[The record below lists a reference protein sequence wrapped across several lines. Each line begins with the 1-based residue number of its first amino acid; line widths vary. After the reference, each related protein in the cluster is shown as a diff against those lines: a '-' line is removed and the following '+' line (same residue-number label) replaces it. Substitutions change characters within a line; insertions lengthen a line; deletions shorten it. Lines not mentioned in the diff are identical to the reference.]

1 MNKILSFGVGVMV
14 LCGGLEAGGA
24 ESGLANWLAQ
34 YQWTLHGEK
43 AEVVREPENGD
54 FRIRSSAS
62 AGAAVLKSEL
72 IPLQGVSERQINA
85 KIQAERPFLRKN
97 IFAPALLCR
106 FRSARGTCRG

>member
-62 AGAAVLKSEL
+62 AGAAVLCAVGIGDYPSVE
-72 IPLQGVSERQINA
+72 GA
-85 KIQAERPFLRKN
+85 
-97 IFAPALLCR
+97 
-106 FRSARGTCRG
+106 ARDAGSP

>member
-43 AEVVREPENGD
+43 AEVVREPRR
-54 FRIRSSAS
+54 FRTADQR
-62 AGAAVLKSEL
+62 E
-72 IPLQGVSERQINA
+72 
-85 KIQAERPFLRKN
+85 IQAERPFLRKN

>member
-1 MNKILSFGVGVMV
+1 MV

-85 KIQAERPFLRKN
+85 K
-97 IFAPALLCR
+97 
-106 FRSARGTCRG
+106 FRLNASAGGGIPNSTPIHSCGATCWKLPPHSTATLPPC